1 MTTACLDFQSRVTL
15 VAVSVI
21 LMCSLVTVAQAEEV
35 KLTGPQ
41 IIQAL
46 SEKEVKGNDNGQ
58 VSSQIFRSNGATFY
72 AIGQAQQIGNWKVVE
87 DKYCSVWPPSEH
99 WVCYDVFQNGKAIR
113 FHSPSDTS
121 VTYILSE

>member
-72 AIGQAQQIGNWKVVE
+72 AIGQAQQIGYWKVVE